1 MNFRMLKKVIHITFA
16 VFFTLTTTG
25 VTIQENFCN
34 SKLLSIYFDKT
45 SNKCC
50 DNPCSD
56 CHIRVVTFKI
66 TDTFFYTSKKVSNN
80 TKPFIK
86 CPFFICKTKYFNQ
99 GKNGKKISN
108 PLNLFSTPKFAL
120 SRAQLQVFL
129 C

>member
-1 MNFRMLKKVIHITFA
+1 MFKKVIHITFA

-45 SNKCC
+45 SDKCC
-50 DNPCSD
+50 DNPCSG
-56 CHIRVVTFKI
+56 CHTKVISFKI
-66 TDTFFYTSKKVSNN
+66 ADTFFNTSKKDSTD
-80 TKPFIK
+80 TKTVIK
-86 CPFFICKTKYFNQ
+86 CPFFTCEIQYFKQ
-99 GKNGKKISN
+99 GENGKKINN

-120 SRAQLQVFL
+120 NRAQLQVFL

>member
-1 MNFRMLKKVIHITFA
+1 MLKKMIHITFA
-16 VFFTLTTTG
+16 VFFTLTTSG

-45 SNKCC
+45 SEKCC
-50 DNPCSD
+50 DNPCSG
-56 CHIRVVTFKI
+56 CHIMIITLKVTY
-66 TDTFFYTSKKVSNN
+66 TFFNTSKKNCN
-80 TKPFIK
+80 KTKTFIK
-86 CPFFICKTKYFNQ
+86 CPFFSGEIQYFNQ
-99 GKNGKKISN
+99 SINDRKITT